1 MIKCKRVLIL
11 LMVFLLLQVNFS
23 LANSQVTIEKSN
35 GGVPSDPVEVLKL
48 DNGSLKSIKYTT
60 SATGATSG
68 VRYRFTELKVGL
80 GEFTYILDTKNL
92 VGASPPAG
100 KTEYYD
106 ITITRENIIASIE
119 KQYGRELTYR
129 EMESLERAFARPNRI
144 TLGGTVEI
152 YNASTGQVIDTLRNA
167 NELTRARQYGFSN
180 HHIQDMLTRF
190 NEKMP
195 LPHEEKPQ
203 GGGLK
208 PGIIVK

>member
-1 MIKCKRVLIL
+1 MKKNSRLIL
-11 LMVFLLLQVNFS
+11 IIFFILIQSVLSFASSNVI
-23 LANSQVTIEKSN
+23 IEKSN
-35 GGVPSDPVEVLKL
+35 NVPSKPIELTTDDEGLL
-48 DNGSLKSIKYTT
+48 DTIKYTT

-68 VRYRFTELKVGL
+68 IRYRFTELKVGL

-92 VGASPPAG
+92 VGANPPAG

-129 EMESLERAFARPNRI
+129 EMEDLERAFARPNRI